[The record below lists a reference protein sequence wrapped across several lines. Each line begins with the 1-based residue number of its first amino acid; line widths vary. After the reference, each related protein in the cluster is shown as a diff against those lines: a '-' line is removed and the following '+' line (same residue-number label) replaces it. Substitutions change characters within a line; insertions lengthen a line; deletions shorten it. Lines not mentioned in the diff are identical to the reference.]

1 MFHPRL
7 FTRDIVMQRVTRV
20 KKKKIY
26 ICAYQ
31 LEFPRF
37 LADCIRQRQRV
48 DYILITW
55 NLVWMNTACYT
66 TEYRQCLSPK
76 GQLYLK
82 ADSEGK
88 PDPTFNHYFRRS
100 LVSSRHIYILH
111 VYTDSH
117 ILYYATFSPIPF
129 YSSITIT
136 ITSLYSRSC
145 HRLLAC
151 FTSSNIH
158 FDLANSLIYMTWLI
172 FNIYI
177 NILNIV

>member
-1 MFHPRL
+1 MR
-7 FTRDIVMQRVTRV
+7 
-20 KKKKIY
+20 KKSASIPMS
-26 ICAYQ
+26 
-31 LEFPRF
+31 FPRIA
-37 LADCIRQRQRV
+37 LCSDSARKARRL
-48 DYILITW
+48 YTLITW

-88 PDPTFNHYFRRS
+88 PDLTFNHYFRRS
-100 LVSSRHIYILH
+100 LVSSRHINIYILH
-111 VYTDSH
+111 VHTYH
-117 ILYYATFSPIPF
+117 IHTYVLCYIFTHSV
-129 YSSITIT
+129 YSSIT

-158 FDLANSLIYMTWLI
+158 FDLANSLIYIYIYMTWLI
-172 FNIYI
+172 FDIF
-177 NILNIV
+177 